1 MNRRRFCKITN
12 LAILGGIMGLSRA
25 ASAHVTTSTET
36 SRFLS
41 LTSTQTGEKVSQV
54 FWSGGKNIPEGLN
67 RINHL
72 LRDFRTNEV
81 GAIDPRLLHL
91 LSDLARH
98 LGVSPEFEVISG
110 YRSAKTNSML
120 RRRSSN
126 VARRS
131 YHLLGQAVDIRMPG
145 LSLDELQAAALAL
158 KLGGVGKYPGPGFVH
173 VDVGPV
179 RTW

>member
-1 MNRRRFCKITN
+1 MNRRHFCKITN
-12 LAILGGIMGLSRA
+12 LAILGGILGLNRP
-25 ASAHVTTSTET
+25 ASALVTSSTGT

-41 LTSTQTGEKVSQV
+41 LTSTQTGEKVGEV
-54 FWSGGKNIPEGLN
+54 FWSGGKIVPEGLD

-72 LRDFRTNEV
+72 LRDFRTHEV

-110 YRSAKTNSML
+110 FRSAKTNAML
-120 RRRSSN
+120 RRRSPN
-126 VARRS
+126 VARKS
-131 YHLLGQAVDIRMPG
+131 YHLLGQAVDIRIPG
-145 LSLDELQAAALAL
+145 LSLDDLQAGALAL
-158 KLGGVGKYPGPGFVH
+158 KQGGVGKYPGPGFIH